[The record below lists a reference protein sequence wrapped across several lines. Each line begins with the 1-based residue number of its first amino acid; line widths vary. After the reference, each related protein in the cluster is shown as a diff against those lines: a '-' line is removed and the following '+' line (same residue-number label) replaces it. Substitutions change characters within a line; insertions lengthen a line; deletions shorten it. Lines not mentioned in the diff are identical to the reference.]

1 MQQNRKKLVGFVARK
16 HIEVSDGVF
25 LYGDFDLNSGTPLG
39 GYVYSF
45 VLIGATF
52 FHRDYLEMFNSDE
65 VPYGVHQ
72 LIDKTENCDDLAF
85 NFMVGRHL
93 AKTSTQT
100 TPECVGMY
108 VHSTITKNI
117 EKDASK

>member
-1 MQQNRKKLVGFVARK
+1 M
-16 HIEVSDGVF
+16 D
-25 LYGDFDLNSGTPLG
+25 SGTPLG

-45 VLIGATF
+45 VLIGASF

-72 LIDKTENCDDLAF
+72 LIDEKENCDDLAF

-93 AKTSTQT
+93 AKTRQQNTL
-100 TPECVGMY
+100 ECVGLY
-108 VHSTITKNI
+108 VHPTVTKSI
-117 EKDASK
+117 ENLASKL